1 MFFVLFFFFIRWNE
15 TLSGVFRINLLSYY
29 LGIPTVSWRQARYNY
44 LGIPTVS
51 WRQARYNYLG
61 IPTVSW
67 RQARGIPTSVYLLSP
82 GGKRALPKSLEQDF
96 FILLSS
102 SSLQFLKDLEKQKRS
117 SFRGRFHIHL
127 KFGLMNKLYKERN
140 VLMSWR

>member
-15 TLSGVFRINLLSYY
+15 TLSGVFRINLLSY
-29 LGIPTVSWRQARYNY
+29 Y